1 MDPHHIELTFNFHLG
16 GLPRAASARVEVEE
30 MDSQVPLVKIGTE
43 GRMASYAAWVVY
55 RGRMW
60 RPAMPGDMSVSLHGA
75 NRYEFT
81 SLSDV
86 TRSIASHRHQ
96 RSGDFALNAGSPMV
110 ADESVT
116 PGWVFYSSGSSR
128 MVFPALQDNDSEP
141 SGVATFVP
149 ASRGTEEVRK
159 MTEEFG
165 VSWGPEHDV
174 FVDSAIEGLGD
185 AAGASPVITLSPSWG
200 ELESALSAY
209 FLNPSPAAA
218 RAVHDALDDH
228 QRYVTSSA
236 SRLML
241 R

>member
-1 MDPHHIELTFNFHLG
+1 M
-16 GLPRAASARVEVEE
+16 
-30 MDSQVPLVKIGTE
+30 
-43 GRMASYAAWVVY
+43 VV
-55 RGRMW
+55 
-60 RPAMPGDMSVSLHGA
+60 
-75 NRYEFT
+75 
-81 SLSDV
+81 
-86 TRSIASHRHQ
+86 
-96 RSGDFALNAGSPMV
+96 
-110 ADESVT
+110 DESVT

-128 MVFPALQDNDSEP
+128 MVFPTLQDNDSEP

-159 MTEEFG
+159 MAEEFG

-185 AAGASPVITLSPSWG
+185 AADASPVITLSPSWDK
-200 ELESALSAY
+200 LESALSAY

-241 R
+241 RQDRRRSAMDGTATRRANRAFS